1 MHYTNNRMFVINND
15 LSLHLSNSKFSYIFC
30 IFAAEAG
37 IRACHSEWHILSAS

>member
-1 MHYTNNRMFVINND
+1 MIIKIQIGFIIKYTNGTFFR
-15 LSLHLSNSKFSYIFC
+15 